1 MITLTE
7 TTLIAAPIDRC
18 FDLARSVEVH
28 LTGNIHFG
36 EQAVAVPVEPGDT
49 PTVTSG
55 LLALGDTVTWQ
66 ARHFLIRQRL
76 TSRITAFDPN
86 HYFQDTMV
94 HGIFHS
100 MQHDHHFQAILSDG
114 SASLTLMHD
123 VFKFAAPIPLLGH
136 VAEKLL
142 LRSYLQA
149 LLKERNS
156 AIKEIAE
163 SPTEAWRGFLSQ
175 PAMAAF

>member
-36 EQAVAVPVEPGDT
+36 EQAVAVAVEPGGT
-49 PTVTSG
+49 PSITTG

-76 TSRITAFDPN
+76 TSRITAYNPN
-86 HYFQDTMV
+86 HHFQDTMV
-94 HGIFHS
+94 HGVFHS

-114 SASLTLMHD
+114 SAALTLMHD
-123 VFKFAAPIPLLGH
+123 VFRFTAPIPLLGR
-136 VAEKLL
+136 VAETLL
-142 LRSYLQA
+142 LRRYVRA
-149 LLKERNS
+149 LLKERNA

-163 SPTEAWRGFLSQ
+163 SPTEAWRGYLSQ
-175 PAMAAF
+175 PVLASS